1 MMKIGHKGAAALA
14 PENTLR
20 SIQLALEHGVD
31 MVEIDVLRLAD
42 DTLVLAHSDDLHEV
56 SHGAARGRMREETF
70 PHLRT
75 VAPELPTLDEALDYL
90 APADVGVQL
99 DLKWQ
104 GYEPRVVECVRRHGL
119 VERTLVSSCFARSLR
134 RVAELE
140 PRLARALTYPFDRH
154 GISRR
159 RIVLPFVHVGL
170 ATLRRTLP
178 PRIARMLDGA
188 EASVATLHYL
198 VVSRATV
205 ERCHAR
211 GAQVLA
217 WTVDRPPVLRRL
229 AALGVD
235 GVITNDP
242 RIFAATL

>member
-1 MMKIGHKGAAALA
+1 MIKVGHKGAAALA

-20 SIQLALEHGVD
+20 SLQLALDYGVD

-42 DTLVLAHSDDLHEV
+42 DTLVLAHSNDLREV
-56 SHGAARGRMREETF
+56 SHGAARGRTQNETLA
-70 PHLRT
+70 HLRT
-75 VAPELPTLDEALDYL
+75 VAPDLPTLDEALDFL
-90 APADVGVQL
+90 ARARVRVQL
-99 DLKWQ
+99 DLKWD
-104 GYEPRVVECVRRHGL
+104 GYETRVIECVRRHGL
-119 VERTLVSSCFARSLR
+119 VERTLVSSCFARSLQR
-134 RVAELE
+134 IATLE
-140 PRLARALTYPFDRH
+140 PRLQRGFTYPFDRH

-159 RIVLPFVHVGL
+159 RIVVPFIHVGL

-178 PRIARMLDGA
+178 RRIARMLERAD
-188 EASVATLHYL
+188 ASVATLHYL
-198 VVSRATV
+198 VVSRAAV

-217 WTVDRPPVLRRL
+217 WTVDEPRALRRV
-229 AALGVD
+229 AQLGVD